1 VSRFEAGLARR
12 AAAEGIGAW
21 LLLVGVVG
29 SGILADRLAGGSDAV
44 ALLGNVVGTVGA
56 LTAAILTLG
65 PVSGAH
71 LNPAVSLAVSLA
83 RGLSAVELAAY
94 SGAQVLGAVAGV
106 VTANLM
112 FSLPAVTASTTGRAG
127 GGLLLA
133 ESVATFGLVLV
144 VWGVARRGDGRGV
157 TAIPAWMA
165 AGMIATASTC
175 FANPAVTLARTLTD
189 TFTGIRPAD
198 APAFVAVQLVAAAAA
213 TLLARWLFAE
223 PALPGGQVVVAHQEA
238 VAGA

>member
-1 VSRFEAGLARR
+1 MSPVAAGLARR
-12 AAAEGIGAW
+12 AAAESIGTW

-29 SGILADRLAGGSDAV
+29 SGILAERLAGGHEAL
-44 ALLGNVVGTVGA
+44 ALLGNVLGTVGA

-71 LNPAVSLAVSLA
+71 LNPAVSFATFLE
-83 RGLSAVELAAY
+83 RGLSAAELAVY
-94 SGAQVLGAVAGV
+94 SGAQVLGAVVGV

-112 FSLPAVTASTTGRAG
+112 FSLPAVAPAATGRSG

-133 ESVATFGLVLV
+133 ETVATFGLVLV
-144 VWGVARRGDGRGV
+144 VWGVARRGDGRGIAAV
-157 TAIPAWMA
+157 PLWVA
-165 AGMIATASTC
+165 AGMVATASTC

-198 APAFVAVQLVAAAAA
+198 APAFVAVQLMAAAAA
-213 TLLARWLFAE
+213 TLLARWLFAQ
-223 PALPGGQVVVAHQEA
+223 PVLPGDQVVVAHEEA
-238 VAGA
+238 PSHA